1 MYRMAIALLT
11 ATLPLTG
18 AAAGCR
24 VSGTAYDTAGKPAPS
39 VVRLTNVDS
48 GQQIFAATDRRAAFA
63 IDGAG
68 DGPYRID
75 LLSHPGIVT
84 GSRLPVRS
92 IVGQSPVFTC
102 GGGAQM
108 QDVRAEVD

>member
-1 MYRMAIALLT
+1 MYRMAIALLI

-24 VSGTAYDTAGKPAPS
+24 VSGTAYDAAGKPARA
-39 VVRLTNVDS
+39 VVRLTDVDS
-48 GQQIFAATDRRAAFA
+48 GQQVFAATDRRAAFA

-75 LLSHPGIVT
+75 LLSHPGVVT

-92 IVGQSPVFTC
+92 IVGQSPVFAC
-102 GGGAQM
+102 GTGAQT